1 MSKYPVPRKY
11 FPKHPEKYVGDVN
24 NIISRSSWELKYMI
38 WCDKTESVIYWN
50 SEEVKIPYK
59 CTSDNKFHTYH
70 VDFLIQIKNKEGN
83 LKTYLVEIKPL
94 MQTLPPKYPGKQTKR
109 YLNESLTFMKNQS
122 KWDAAKAYAR
132 DRGWEFVVLTEKHLG
147 ITNK

>member
-1 MSKYPVPRKY
+1 MKPFSVDNHGKN
-11 FPKHPEKYVGDVN
+11 PEKYMGDPTNV
-24 NIISRSSWELKYMI
+24 IFRSSWERKYMI
-38 WCDKTESVIYWN
+38 WCDNTSSVIYWQ
-50 SEEVKIPYK
+50 SEETIVPYR
-59 CTSDNKFHTYH
+59 CATDNKWHRYYL
-70 VDFLIQIKNKEGN
+70 DFRIQVKNKEGN

-94 MQTLPPKYPGKQTKR
+94 AQTIPPKYPGKQTKR

>member
-1 MSKYPVPRKY
+1 M
-11 FPKHPEKYVGDVN
+11 GDPTNV
-24 NIISRSSWELKYMI
+24 IFRSSWERKYMI
-38 WCDKTESVIYWN
+38 WCDNTSSVIYWQ
-50 SEEVKIPYK
+50 SEETIVPYR
-59 CTSDNKFHTYH
+59 CATDNKWHRYYL
-70 VDFLIQIKNKEGN
+70 DFRIQVKNKEGN
-83 LKTYLVEIKPL
+83 LQTYLVEIKPL
-94 MQTLPPKYPGKQTKR
+94 AQTIPPKYPGKQTKR

>member
-1 MSKYPVPRKY
+1 M
-11 FPKHPEKYVGDVN
+11 GDPTNV
-24 NIISRSSWELKYMI
+24 IFRSSWERKYMI
-38 WCDKTESVIYWN
+38 WCDNTSSVIYWQ
-50 SEEVKIPYK
+50 SEETIVPYR
-59 CTSDNKFHTYH
+59 CATDNKWHRYYL
-70 VDFLIQIKNKEGN
+70 DFRIQVKNKEGN

-94 MQTLPPKYPGKQTKR
+94 AQTIPPKYPGKQTKR

>member
-1 MSKYPVPRKY
+1 MSKYHQGKY
-11 FPKHPEKYVGDVN
+11 VVKNPEKYMGDPTNV
-24 NIISRSSWELKYMI
+24 IFRSSWERKYMI
-38 WCDKTESVIYWN
+38 WCDNTSSVIYWQ
-50 SEEVKIPYK
+50 SEETIVPYR
-59 CTSDNKFHTYH
+59 CATDNKWHRYYL
-70 VDFLIQIKNKEGN
+70 DFRIQVKNKEGN

-94 MQTLPPKYPGKQTKR
+94 AQTIPPKYPGKQTKR

>member
-1 MSKYPVPRKY
+1 M
-11 FPKHPEKYVGDVN
+11 GDPTNV
-24 NIISRSSWELKYMI
+24 IFRSSWERKYMI
-38 WCDKTESVIYWN
+38 WCDNTSSVIYWQ
-50 SEEVKIPYK
+50 SEETIVPYR
-59 CTSDNKFHTYH
+59 CATDNKWHRYYL
-70 VDFLIQIKNKEGN
+70 DFRIQVKNKEGN

>member
-1 MSKYPVPRKY
+1 MSKYHQGKY
-11 FPKHPEKYVGDVN
+11 VVKNPEKYMGDPTNV
-24 NIISRSSWELKYMI
+24 IFRSSWERKYMI
-38 WCDKTESVIYWN
+38 WCDNTSSVIYWQ
-50 SEEVKIPYK
+50 SEETIVPYR
-59 CTSDNKFHTYH
+59 CATDNKWHRYYL
-70 VDFLIQIKNKEGN
+70 DFRIQVKNKEGN

-94 MQTLPPKYPGKQTKR
+94 AQTIPPKYPGKQTKW

>member
-1 MSKYPVPRKY
+1 MRYPTPRKWS
-11 FPKHPEKYVGDVN
+11 PKNIQKYIGDYA
-24 NIISRSSWELKYMI
+24 NIIARSSWEIKFMN
-38 WCDKTESVIYWN
+38 WCDNNSQVLFWN
-50 SEEVKIPYK
+50 SEEVKIPYI
-59 CTSDNKFHTYH
+59 CSTDNKRHMYH
-70 VDFLIQIKNKEGN
+70 MDFRIQIKNKEGN